1 MFQFKKEENALQ
13 AARLLAIR
21 NMTPIVV
28 MSRAG
33 LNVFSI
39 GHPNSAA
46 VLAAGKHVAT
56 VFGSGHVDYPSVG
69 HHVTDNN
76 L

>member
-1 MFQFKKEENALQ
+1 MFQFREEDNALQ
-13 AARLLAIR
+13 AAKFLAVR

-39 GHPNSAA
+39 GQPSSAA
-46 VLAAGKHVAT
+46 ILAAGKHVAT
-56 VFGSGHVDYPSVG
+56 VFGSGHVDYPLS
-69 HHVTDNN
+69 
-76 L
+76 